1 MTTTPLSPRVRVLE
15 AAKDAV
21 ARRMRADADLL
32 ATAADWALLHPVS
45 EAEDAAGWCFGEDLI
60 PLAGEGAPW
69 VAEFAPAELAAV
81 LGWKTETVAELM
93 GDALEL
99 AARLP
104 HIYRDIQELRLSVP
118 LGRYLAEQ
126 TRDLSMDGA
135 RRVDKMLRGGGKL
148 TRPFIRKVVDEVRL
162 YEDPDRAAAEEEQA
176 LASRRVEV
184 RPGRTPATLELVGD
198 LDVADGVAF
207 DQALSRVA
215 TVLGELGD
223 GEGFEVRRARAVG
236 ILADPET
243 ALALLNRDRGTTGES
258 TGRAGRA
265 ELVLTMDLAT
275 LADLA
280 TRGVIGPVD
289 AGRYGTATTDL
300 VKAWVTDWLGVD
312 TRIVVRPVLDLT
324 DPTTVAA
331 VDGHDPPDPMA
342 WYVRLRDPVCVFPGC
357 TRTSRDC
364 DLDHIEAY
372 LPIAE
377 GGPPGQTHPDNLAP
391 LCRRHHRV
399 KTHARWT
406 YHRLPDDGYQWT
418 TPTGRVI
425 DTPPPRRYRR

>member
-1 MTTTPLSPRVRVLE
+1 MLSL
-15 AAKDAV
+15 
-21 ARRMRADADLL
+21 
-32 ATAADWALLHPVS
+32 
-45 EAEDAAGWCFGEDLI
+45 
-60 PLAGEGAPW
+60 
-69 VAEFAPAELAAV
+69 
-81 LGWKTETVAELM
+81 
-93 GDALEL
+93 
-99 AARLP
+99 
-104 HIYRDIQELRLSVP
+104 
-118 LGRYLAEQ
+118 
-126 TRDLSMDGA
+126 
-135 RRVDKMLRGGGKL
+135 
-148 TRPFIRKVVDEVRL
+148 
-162 YEDPDRAAAEEEQA
+162 
-176 LASRRVEV
+176 
-184 RPGRTPATLELVGD
+184 
-198 LDVADGVAF
+198 
-207 DQALSRVA
+207 
-215 TVLGELGD
+215 
-223 GEGFEVRRARAVG
+223 
-236 ILADPET
+236 
-243 ALALLNRDRGTTGES
+243 
-258 TGRAGRA
+258 
-265 ELVLTMDLAT
+265 DLAT

-289 AGRYGTATTDL
+289 AGRWGVATSDL

-324 DPTTVAA
+324 DPTTVPA

-357 TRTSRDC
+357 TRASRDC

-399 KTHARWT
+399 KTHARWS